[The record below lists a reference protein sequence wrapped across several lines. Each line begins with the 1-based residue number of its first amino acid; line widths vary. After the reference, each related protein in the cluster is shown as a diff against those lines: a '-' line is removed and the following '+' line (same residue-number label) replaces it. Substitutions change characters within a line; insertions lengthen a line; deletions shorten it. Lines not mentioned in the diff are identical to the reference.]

1 MKFLMEVADKNV
13 KEKFEREREKRRK
26 LKAEAE
32 IDA

>member
-1 MKFLMEVADKNV
+1 MKFLKEVADKNI
-13 KEKFEREREKRRK
+13 KEKFELEREKRRT